1 MIYEL
6 VPLQKKR
13 PPSFFLNLHE
23 TLKIL
28 VGFFKQGEE
37 NNDTNNPAILQQM
50 EHLLLLHGMETWE
63 LIHQYHLDRREEQM
77 AMEVATRGLLTV
89 RVQFVE
95 DLLRI
100 EILNAR
106 NLHPM
111 DASGKCMFIK
121 VMDVNIIYIS
131 MESKF
136 LLNLLDIPCEF

>member
-1 MIYEL
+1 
-6 VPLQKKR
+6 LQRKR
-13 PPSFFLNLHE
+13 PPTFFLNLHE

-37 NNDTNNPAILQQM
+37 KNDTNNPMILKQI

-63 LIHQYHLDRREEQM
+63 LIHQYHLERREEQI
-77 AMEVATRGLLTV
+77 AMELPSLGLLTV
-89 RVQFVE
+89 RMQFVE

-111 DASGKCMFIK
+111 DANGKCMFIK
-121 VMDVNIIYIS
+121 LWI
-131 MESKF
+131 
-136 LLNLLDIPCEF
+136 

>member
-1 MIYEL
+1 L
-6 VPLQKKR
+6 VPFQRKR

-28 VGFFKQGEE
+28 VGFFKQGGEE
-37 NNDTNNPAILQQM
+37 NDTNNPAILQQI

-63 LIHQYHLDRREEQM
+63 LIHQYHLERKEEQIT
-77 AMEVATRGLLTV
+77 MEGVTRGLLTV

-111 DASGKCMFIK
+111 DVSGKCVFIK
-121 VMDVNIIYIS
+121 PMNINIMYNFV
-131 MESKF
+131 E
-136 LLNLLDIPCEF
+136 